1 MEEGRL
7 ENESATLK
15 KASTYITGDMEAP
28 QTVSEASPA
37 AEVAAG
43 AEGAPAGSLADPGP
57 DLDERIV
64 AAFADGAKSAFVSR
78 LLPEIEAAAAA
89 ADVAAAE
96 ARSKALDPM
105 LPRAEVVAVRRQSD
119 DAAFERDR
127 LLEAAKKLATRLAE
141 LKASEHSAVL
151 TAQHDELASERERL
165 AAELVGM
172 TGTLAQIGRLALA
185 IDACEREVKRWNP
198 LGGRTHGYI
207 RPVLSADL
215 PPTLAGLFAD
225 ARVMDSFIGMAMSP
239 PLPSSPSAKLR
250 AV

>member
-28 QTVSEASPA
+28 QTVSEAS
-37 AEVAAG
+37 AAG

-96 ARSKALDPM
+96 ARSKALDPI

-127 LLEAAKKLATRLAE
+127 LTEAAKRLATRLVE
-141 LKASEHSAVL
+141 LKAAENAAVL
-151 TAQHDELASERERL
+151 RAEHEALSRERDRL
-165 AAELVGM
+165 VGELVGM
-172 TGTLAQIGRLALA
+172 TDSLAQIGRLALA
-185 IDACEREVKRWNP
+185 IDGCEREIKRWNP
-198 LGGRTHGYI
+198 LGGRTHGYVMPI
-207 RPVLSADL
+207 LGKNL

-225 ARVMDSFIGMAMSP
+225 VRVMDALVGMAMSP
-239 PLPSSPSAKLR
+239 PLPSSPKLR

>member
-1 MEEGRL
+1 
-7 ENESATLK
+7 
-15 KASTYITGDMEAP
+15 
-28 QTVSEASPA
+28 
-37 AEVAAG
+37 VAAG

-64 AAFADGAKSAFVSR
+64 GAFADAARAADVSR
-78 LLPEIEAAAAA
+78 LLPEIEAAATA

-119 DAAFERDR
+119 DAGFERDR
-127 LLEAAKKLATRLAE
+127 LTEAAKKLATRLVE
-141 LKASEHSAVL
+141 LKAAEDSAALRAEHEALS
-151 TAQHDELASERERL
+151 SERDRL
-165 AAELVGM
+165 VGELVGM
-172 TGTLAQIGRLALA
+172 TDTLVRIGKLAMQ
-185 IDACEREVKRWNP
+185 IDACEREVRRWNP

-207 RPVLSADL
+207 RPVLGKDL
-215 PPTLAGLFAD
+215 PPALAGLFAD

>member
-28 QTVSEASPA
+28 QTVSEA
-37 AEVAAG
+37 
-43 AEGAPAGSLADPGP
+43 EGAPAGSLADPGP

-64 AAFADGAKSAFVSR
+64 GAFADAARAADVSR
-78 LLPEIEAAAAA
+78 LLPEIEAAATA

-119 DAAFERDR
+119 DAGFERDR
-127 LLEAAKKLATRLAE
+127 LTEAAKKLATRLVE
-141 LKASEHSAVL
+141 LKAAEDSAALRAEHEALS
-151 TAQHDELASERERL
+151 SERDRL
-165 AAELVGM
+165 VGELVGM
-172 TGTLAQIGRLALA
+172 TDTLVRIGKLAMQ
-185 IDACEREVKRWNP
+185 IDACDREVRRWNP

-207 RPVLSADL
+207 RPVLGKDL
-215 PPTLAGLFAD
+215 PPALAGLFAD

>member
-1 MEEGRL
+1 
-7 ENESATLK
+7 
-15 KASTYITGDMEAP
+15 
-28 QTVSEASPA
+28 
-37 AEVAAG
+37 VAAG

-64 AAFADGAKSAFVSR
+64 AAFVDGAKSAFVSR

-119 DAAFERDR
+119 DAGFERDR
-127 LLEAAKKLATRLAE
+127 LTEAAKKLATRLVE
-141 LKASEHSAVL
+141 LKAAEDSAALRAEHEALS
-151 TAQHDELASERERL
+151 SERDRL
-165 AAELVGM
+165 FGELVGM
-172 TGTLAQIGRLALA
+172 TDTLRGIGKLALA
-185 IDACEREVKRWNP
+185 IDACEREIKRWNS
-198 LGGRTHGYI
+198 LGGRTRGYV
-207 RPVLSADL
+207 RPVLGKDL

-239 PLPSSPSAKLR
+239 PLPSSPSPKLR

>member
-1 MEEGRL
+1 M
-7 ENESATLK
+7 
-15 KASTYITGDMEAP
+15 
-28 QTVSEASPA
+28 SEVSPA
-37 AEVAAG
+37 GDAERASG
-43 AEGAPAGSLADPGP
+43 ASQGDPGP

-172 TGTLAQIGRLALA
+172 TDSLAQIGKLAMQ
-185 IDACEREVKRWNP
+185 IDACEREIKRWNP
-198 LGGRTHGYI
+198 LGARTHGYVMPI
-207 RPVLSADL
+207 LGKNL

-225 ARVMDSFIGMAMSP
+225 VRVMDALVGMAMSP
-239 PLPSSPSAKLR
+239 PLPSSPSPKLR